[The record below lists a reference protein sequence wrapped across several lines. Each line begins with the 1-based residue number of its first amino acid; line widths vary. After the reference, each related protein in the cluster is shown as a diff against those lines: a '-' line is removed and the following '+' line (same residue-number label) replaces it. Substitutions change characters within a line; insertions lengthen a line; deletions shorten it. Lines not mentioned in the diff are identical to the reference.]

1 MEKIIT
7 VEEYLKDGGYLE
19 YLNLNETFYNFNRRT
34 DKPIKSINLSNQ
46 YNKLGER
53 MVEITNWDDQ
63 TFSCHP
69 MWLETKVEYI
79 LHYRYKNPNLPHET
93 NS

>member
-7 VEEYLKDGGYLE
+7 VEEYLKLGGLLE
-19 YLNLNETFYNFNRRT
+19 NLNLNETFYNFNRRT

-53 MVEITNWDDQ
+53 MVEITIWNTNWDSDK
-63 TFSCHP
+63 FSCHP
-69 MWLETKVEYI
+69 MWLETKVDFV
-79 LHYRYKNPNLPHET
+79 LDNKYKK
-93 NS
+93 